1 MSNQYRTIPDKLI
14 RVRTHD
20 GTQHFW
26 HANLFRG
33 IRRVSGNYVEIYF
46 GTMLRQEGGGGSGT
60 NATNEIDVVKIRFED
75 VQGGA
80 WGSIIKMWEEI
91 MTGKSIVF
99 TIADTYADP
108 PFYNL
113 QAGEVKRNTAVQ
125 AGSWDLGPEGDGSS
139 YYGETTSPN
148 LNETDLN
155 LTVVVVYRE
164 EFDGTQETYP

>member
-14 RVRTHD
+14 RVRTRD

-60 NATNEIDVVKIRFED
+60 NATNEIDVVKILFND

-91 MTGKSIVF
+91 MTGKAVVF

-108 PFYNL
+108 PFYNM
-113 QAGEVKRNTAVQ
+113 QAGEVKRDA
-125 AGSWDLGPEGDGSS
+125 DGVV
-139 YYGETTSPN
+139 TSPN
-148 LNETDLN
+148 VNEDDLN